1 MSDTSRIRS
10 IVPMFGGATNYVDT
24 LDAIIDT
31 VRRTHPDTDMF
42 VSWHREYF
50 SRVSSRESILRRI
63 RYLDTI
69 EILTQC
75 DGRWYRGQA
84 GRRYDENREMET
96 LFTILSRRNV
106 GLRSLLYALRE
117 RSMTIGS
124 INDQQLKT
132 HPELGWDPNQTD
144 MALQRVNWL
153 RSMGLVARQDEIYTL
168 TSVGKTITDNAIDT
182 WSADYDPDN
191 TTIEIADTA
200 EYTTVTTTRSV
211 DPEFRATV
219 LHQHESECPI
229 SGVDQPALLDVAHVR
244 PWAEYPTYRGDIRN
258 VLPLS
263 KTHHAAFDNA
273 VFTID
278 RDFRLRVNPEFDT
291 NSTLLQ
297 RTILDKTGE
306 QLPLSASDIDPAHL
320 AARNDEVGW
329 I

>member
-1 MSDTSRIRS
+1 
-10 IVPMFGGATNYVDT
+10 
-24 LDAIIDT
+24 
-31 VRRTHPDTDMF
+31 
-42 VSWHREYF
+42 
-50 SRVSSRESILRRI
+50 
-63 RYLDTI
+63 
-69 EILTQC
+69 
-75 DGRWYRGQA
+75 
-84 GRRYDENREMET
+84 
-96 LFTILSRRNV
+96 
-106 GLRSLLYALRE
+106 
-117 RSMTIGS
+117 
-124 INDQQLKT
+124 
-132 HPELGWDPNQTD
+132 
-144 MALQRVNWL
+144 
-153 RSMGLVARQDEIYTL
+153 
-168 TSVGKTITDNAIDT
+168 
-182 WSADYDPDN
+182 
-191 TTIEIADTA
+191 
-200 EYTTVTTTRSV
+200 
-211 DPEFRATV
+211 V

-291 NSTLLQ
+291 DSALLQ

>member
-10 IVPMFGGATNYVDT
+10 IVPMFGGATNYVNT

-31 VRRTHPDTDMF
+31 VRRTHPDTDAL

-69 EILTQC
+69 EILTQR
-75 DGRWYRGQA
+75 DGQWHRGQA

-96 LFTILSRRNV
+96 LFSILSRRNV

-117 RSMTIGS
+117 RSMTIES

-153 RSMGLVARQDEIYTL
+153 RSMGLVARQDEVYTL
-168 TSVGKTITDNAIDT
+168 TSVGKTITENAIDT
-182 WSADYDPDN
+182 WSADYDSDN

-278 RDFRLRVNPEFDT
+278 RNFQLRVNPEFDT
-291 NSTLLQ
+291 NSALLQ